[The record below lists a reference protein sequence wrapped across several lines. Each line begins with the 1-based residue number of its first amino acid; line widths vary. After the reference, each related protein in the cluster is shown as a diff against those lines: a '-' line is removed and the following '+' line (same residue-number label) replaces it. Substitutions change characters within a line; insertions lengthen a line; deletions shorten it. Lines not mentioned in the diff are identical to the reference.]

1 MIKVLRQFRI
11 PTLTVVVAGLS
22 YYFAPPSLYQSVAQ
36 VVITEEDKMSIASK
50 IAGNLIKRAP
60 SGPEVTFGE
69 VWKDHRCVLVFFR
82 RFG

>member
-1 MIKVLRQFRI
+1 MIEVLRKLKI

-22 YYFAPPSLYQSVAQ
+22 YYLAPPSIYKSVAQ
-36 VVITEEDKMSIASK
+36 IALSEEDKMSIASK
-50 IAGNLIKRAP
+50 IAGNAIKRAP

-69 VWKDHRCVLVFFR
+69 VWKGHRCVLVFFR